1 MVKVIVVILILQA
14 IEDTPIAISITATS
28 IIKESVEALAQASSD
43 LEVVASLAANNV
55 SFYTRQKIS

>member
-14 IEDTPIAISITATS
+14 IEDTPIAINITDTS
-28 IIKESVEALAQASSD
+28 IIKENVEALAQASSG

-55 SFYTRQKIS
+55 SLYTRQKIS